1 MEDQIP
7 PPKAL
12 VIVAHL
18 SEEERRETEQNG
30 KYLYFGRY
38 LNGKAGFQHDGHRHR
53 QHDPGHQEDVD
64 PLLLDGQENEL
75 RCHHGLSGDEDDEM
89 SEPYPPFFISLT
101 ILHRQVA
108 RKSDWQ
114 GKNVSASVHL
124 VGGRTHN
131 KK

>member
-1 MEDQIP
+1 MEVHMPILIEDVDRHEPLKSQQYPCRCMEDQIP

-64 PLLLDGQENEL
+64 PLLLDGKENEL
-75 RCHHGLSGDEDDEM
+75 RCHHGLQGDEDDEM
-89 SEPYPPFFISLT
+89 SEN
-101 ILHRQVA
+101 
-108 RKSDWQ
+108 
-114 GKNVSASVHL
+114 GKAT
-124 VGGRTHN
+124 R
-131 KK
+131 

>member
-75 RCHHGLSGDEDDEM
+75 RCHHGLKGDEDDEV
-89 SEPYPPFFISLT
+89 SEHDQFGRESWRERVGESVEIKEVVVSL
-101 ILHRQVA
+101 
-108 RKSDWQ
+108 
-114 GKNVSASVHL
+114 
-124 VGGRTHN
+124 
-131 KK
+131 KKK

>member
-75 RCHHGLSGDEDDEM
+75 RCR
-89 SEPYPPFFISLT
+89 SEEHTSELQSLMRISYAVLCLKT
-101 ILHRQVA
+101 KNSQLQSHQQNILH
-108 RKSDWQ
+108 
-114 GKNVSASVHL
+114 NI
-124 VGGRTHN
+124 TH
-131 KK
+131 

>member
-1 MEDQIP
+1 MFLFFFKQKTAYEMRISDWSSDVCSSD
-7 PPKAL
+7 L

-75 RCHHGLSGDEDDEM
+75 PCHHGL
-89 SEPYPPFFISLT
+89 
-101 ILHRQVA
+101 
-108 RKSDWQ
+108 
-114 GKNVSASVHL
+114 
-124 VGGRTHN
+124 
-131 KK
+131 